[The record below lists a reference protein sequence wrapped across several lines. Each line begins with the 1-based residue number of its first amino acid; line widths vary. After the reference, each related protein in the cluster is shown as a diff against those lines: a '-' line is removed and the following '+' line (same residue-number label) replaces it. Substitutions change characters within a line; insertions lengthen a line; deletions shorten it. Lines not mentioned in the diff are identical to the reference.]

1 MHVSLFFLT
10 SSLWAF
16 KTEEIRIRKS
26 VKDMK
31 RAEFTSLLSDKNE
44 PINNQAELLSP
55 ALPLVSCG
63 EDRNAS
69 SLDTSVSLHTS

>member
-1 MHVSLFFLT
+1 MRVSLFFLT

-16 KTEEIRIRKS
+16 KTQEIKIRKS

-31 RAEFTSLLSDKNE
+31 HAEFTSLLSDKNQ

-55 ALPLVSCG
+55 ALPLVLCG

-69 SLDTSVSLHTS
+69 SLDTSISLHTS